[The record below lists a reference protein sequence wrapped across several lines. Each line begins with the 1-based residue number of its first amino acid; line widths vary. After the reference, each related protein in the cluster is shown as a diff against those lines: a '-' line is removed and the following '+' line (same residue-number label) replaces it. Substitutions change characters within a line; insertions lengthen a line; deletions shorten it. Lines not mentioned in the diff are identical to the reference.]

1 MPDSFA
7 SSEGLTKLA
16 QHISGYTGYEKSE
29 ARSNSDT
36 EIRNLLI
43 DRIKE
48 LLALFAGD
56 FDAAGEK
63 EKTAL
68 AKRIDSTQRKLKII
82 CDSLKAPTYLHGQFF
97 LAGDVNN
104 HRLERIYKIEWEMLE
119 ELVNIKEE
127 LTTFRSSL
135 SEEIIKDHFL
145 QISNFVDDLNQLLFE
160 REALI
165 IGDA

>member
-16 QHISGYTGYEKSE
+16 QHISGYTGYKKSE
-29 ARSNSDT
+29 ARSDSDT

-56 FDAAGEK
+56 FDAAGQR

-68 AKRIDSTQRKLKII
+68 KKHIDSTQRKLRII
-82 CDSLKAPTYLHGQFF
+82 CDSLKAPTYLQGQFF
-97 LAGDVNN
+97 LAGDVNDR
-104 HRLERIYKIEWEMLE
+104 RLERLYELEWEMLE
-119 ELVNIKEE
+119 KLGNIKEE
-127 LTTFRSSL
+127 LTTFRTSL
-135 SEEIIKDHFL
+135 SEETIEDHFL